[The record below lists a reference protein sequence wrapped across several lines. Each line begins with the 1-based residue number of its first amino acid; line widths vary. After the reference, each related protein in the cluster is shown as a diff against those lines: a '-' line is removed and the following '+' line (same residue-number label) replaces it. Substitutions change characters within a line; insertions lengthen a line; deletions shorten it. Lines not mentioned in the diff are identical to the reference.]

1 MNKDC
6 LARVMVLNWKRV
18 CILSPGIKKWLS
30 NDECGE
36 TTGTGLPTE
45 VVDASLE
52 VIQDRLDRDLSIV
65 I

>member
-1 MNKDC
+1 
-6 LARVMVLNWKRV
+6 MVLNWKRV